1 MAKFRTSSS
10 ISMLAIVGYGDD
22 VDVGS
27 RDNPRASIKDGDG
40 VDVGIE
46 DGPCASRCD
55 GDGLTSVRGGD
66 GVDTTSEDLTSI
78 DTVDEDGVDD
88 VKLSLGGSSL
98 TTSFFLPTCPF
109 PTRFM

>member
-55 GDGLTSVRGGD
+55 GDGLTSVRKIIWFIG
-66 GVDTTSEDLTSI
+66 E
-78 DTVDEDGVDD
+78 
-88 VKLSLGGSSL
+88 
-98 TTSFFLPTCPF
+98 
-109 PTRFM
+109 